1 MFIAA
6 AERMLFVSM
15 FVTWLLLKLNCC
27 EVRDPVFIVHA
38 YVTIIERRTWDS
50 VEVFPL
56 PFLLPLCQTLCNSMN
71 CSPPGSSVP
80 GILQARLLEWVA
92 VPSSRGSSHPGDRTQ
107 VFCVSCTG
115 RRVLYYCRHLPPKYF
130 LVLWAQFFGCLTF
143 YYLFIWLYQ
152 VWVATCTLS
161 VVAYWS

>member
-92 VPSSRGSSHPGDRTQ
+92 VPFSRRSSWHRDWTQ
-107 VFCVSCTG
+107 VSWITG
-115 RRVLYYCRHLPPKYF
+115 RFFTFLSHQRSPFSFWDTAKWFNYVCVYIYIYIFFFPVLN
-130 LVLWAQFFGCLTF
+130 TF
-143 YYLFIWLYQ
+143 PL
-152 VWVATCTLS
+152 
-161 VVAYWS
+161 

>member
-1 MFIAA
+1 MTQQFHCWAYTPRKQDWKRHVYPHVHRSTVYNSQDVE

-92 VPSSRGSSHPGDRTQ
+92 VPSSRGSSQGRDQ
-107 VFCVSCTG
+107 IYISCTG
-115 RRVLYYCRHLPPKYF
+115 RQVLYHSSHNGFNKTM
-130 LVLWAQFFGCLTF
+130 V
-143 YYLFIWLYQ
+143 
-152 VWVATCTLS
+152 
-161 VVAYWS
+161 